1 MEVQKQTVFSQPDRI
16 FKWWTII
23 ILVIDVGI
31 LLFACLPVRTLL
43 WNLRGAVLIDMLV
56 LASII
61 ARARGIGLIVFAS
74 NAFLLGCI
82 LYHKCGKL
90 DQLEKKVALRP
101 VIPDIC
107 IKLVTIL
114 ILLIDIA
121 TIVLPFLTMYLRQPD
136 VSYAEMHEEVYP
148 SAGSPSGLTAD
159 TLLYFCVFLWTLIF
173 TSNTLLLFRS
183 LFHKCNRREPKAADL
198 NLLNMPAQA

>member
-101 VIPDIC
+101 VIPDIG

-114 ILLIDIA
+114 ILLINIA
-121 TIVLPFLTMYLRQPD
+121 AIVFPFLIISIRRPE
-136 VSYAEMHEEVYP
+136 VSYAEMHGEIYP
-148 SAGSPSGLTAD
+148 PAHQPSGLTAGD
-159 TLLYFCVFLWTLIF
+159 LLYFFVFLWTLIF

-183 LFHKCNRREPKAADL
+183 LFLICNRCEPKPEDL
-198 NLLNMPAQA
+198 NWLNMPAQA